1 MPRREARRP
10 RLGFRGGES
19 TVNARISAVRS
30 ENDGL
35 RQATWRSIRFLI
47 GRLASR
53 TTTPNVLLL
62 HYSVLLLLQEEVLF
76 CHGDRC
82 NSAAAAAIAG
92 ESREVAA
99 AARWSQWVGRREE
112 QSHANSCMDGWGG
125 WWGRGGGASGIC
137 GDTLIGCL
145 RKRRPWVTT
154 DSVDW
159 GPLLCPA
166 LTSDH
171 W

>member
-125 WWGRGGGASGIC
+125 WWGRGGGGRERDMRGYVNWVSPKAA
-137 GDTLIGCL
+137 TLGHHRQRGL
-145 RKRRPWVTT
+145 
-154 DSVDW
+154 
-159 GPLLCPA
+159 GPTPLSSA
-166 LTSDH
+166 DQ
-171 W
+171 